1 RGAPRG
7 SVRPMLPDPAIKAA
21 ALGASEFSLPG
32 TAPAK
37 ALHTF
42 TLDSDASRCFF
53 HDSTTLTP
61 LHATV
66 PVRPA
71 DPSRGPVLARSSTV
85 LLCLVVPSG
94 SLSGLHLSSL
104 STNLV
109 STTGLQDGMVTTT
122 APGGQRLSIYSCTRT
137 GRHMAMFTRRP
148 GSSLYTLTTEPPQV
162 AASAQVSA
170 SGVSQVDPLP
180 GTVPVDV
187 AVDSGAARGAAFGG
201 GAFGGAEPASAEPG
215 GAKSEGAESG
225 GAEPGGAEPGVTE
238 PKGAEPGGAESEGA
252 ESGGAEPWGTTS
264 AIGAGGS
271 AVGGTGA
278 GGAGATS
285 LGGAEVTIGAG
296 GTGGTVA
303 AGPRGARAR
312 ARGAGDGD
320 PRAGAS
326 GAGGTGAGGA
336 GAGGAGGTGAGAG
349 GAGAGDTRAG
359 DPGAGGTGTGGAG
372 AGGAGAGDP
381 GAGGTSAG
389 GASLSLPPPDSV
401 LCQVLSLPS
410 STGLPPSLLSP
421 PPHQLQPQLQPD
433 SPLPAPS
440 PCAEQ
445 ADSFTEHREP
455 KSHHASPVRTVRTGR
470 RVPRPRPPPIPGT
483 HIMALRPSSDP
494 LRVPLPPPPLSSLPT
509 VLDAESD
516 LARAT
521 TPTISRLLA
530 TVVTDPSFE
539 STAASALVAEDFESF
554 SSAVLYLE
562 AMLLAPERDPDA
574 PDISTTRS
582 YTETITGPYSSQW
595 QTAMDTE
602 IASWKSTCTYVD
614 AVPPSGANIVDGMW
628 IFRVKRPP
636 GSPPVFKARYVA
648 RGFSQRQ
655 RVDFFHN
662 FFHN

>member
-21 ALGASEFSLPG
+21 ALGASEFALPG

-85 LLCLVVPSG
+85 LLCLAVPSG

-122 APGGQRLSIYSCTRT
+122 APGESPVDPLHPQR
-137 GRHMAMFTRRP
+137 
-148 GSSLYTLTTEPPQV
+148 
-162 AASAQVSA
+162 SAP

-264 AIGAGGS
+264 ARGPAGAGGS
-271 AVGGTGA
+271 AVGGTEA

-421 PPHQLQPQLQPD
+421 PPHQLQPQFQPD

-455 KSHHASPVRTVRTGR
+455 KSHHASPVCAVRTGR

-539 STAASALVAEDFESF
+539 STSASALVA
-554 SSAVLYLE
+554 
-562 AMLLAPERDPDA
+562 
-574 PDISTTRS
+574 
-582 YTETITGPYSSQW
+582 
-595 QTAMDTE
+595 
-602 IASWKSTCTYVD
+602 
-614 AVPPSGANIVDGMW
+614 
-628 IFRVKRPP
+628 
-636 GSPPVFKARYVA
+636 
-648 RGFSQRQ
+648 
-655 RVDFFHN
+655 
-662 FFHN
+662 